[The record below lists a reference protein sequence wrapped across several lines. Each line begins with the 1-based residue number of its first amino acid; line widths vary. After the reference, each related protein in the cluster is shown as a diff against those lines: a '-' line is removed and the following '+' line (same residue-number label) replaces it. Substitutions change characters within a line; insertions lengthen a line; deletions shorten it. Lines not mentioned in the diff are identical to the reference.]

1 MKAVEK
7 KRKQHYKEKST
18 SEKKKAMEI
27 DKKLEANE
35 CLFFQVAAAARSV
48 AVEAVAST
56 LSSKSRV
63 KKVTLVGLSK
73 LGKP

>member
-1 MKAVEK
+1 MP
-7 KRKQHYKEKST
+7 
-18 SEKKKAMEI
+18 
-27 DKKLEANE
+27 
-35 CLFFQVAAAARSV
+35 FFQVAAAARSV